1 MIGVLYRVVWLR
13 DIWSVFSKGRVVFRF
28 DDDDDDVKKGFIDL

>member
-28 DDDDDDVKKGFIDL
+28 DDDDVKKGFIDL